1 MDKAKLKKTAL
12 TLLFPPTWLVLLLVP
27 IAAAAL
33 IYAFLAPDAHPA
45 AVYGSYALSAY
56 ALTVAC
62 TCAPRIYRQV
72 VAFKRENKYVQL
84 YLTDRRLRAKISL
97 YSSLG
102 INTAYA
108 LFQLVL
114 GVHHHTVWYYALAAY
129 YAFLAI
135 MRYFLLK
142 ETLRTAPG
150 TDRFM
155 ELLHYRLC
163 GVLLLLTDLALGVI
177 VTYIVLQG
185 RGFRHHYITTIA
197 LAAWTFTML
206 TMAITNV
213 IKYRRYNSPVL
224 SAAKAISLASAS
236 VSMLTLETAMLTAFG
251 EGSDPLFRRI
261 MTGATGF
268 AVCAFVLA
276 MAIYMTVNSTKQINE
291 MKRGTP
297 NHDK

>member
-1 MDKAKLKKTAL
+1 MDKVKLKKAAL
-12 TLLFPPTWLVLLLVP
+12 AVLFPPTWLVLLLVP
-27 IAAAAL
+27 VATAAL
-33 IYAFLAPDAHPA
+33 LYAFLVPGAHPV

-62 TCAPRIYRQV
+62 TCAPRIYKKAL
-72 VAFKRENKYVQL
+72 AFKRENKYVQM
-84 YLTDRRLRAKISL
+84 YLSDSRLRAKISL
-97 YSSLG
+97 YSSLA

-114 GVHHHTVWYYALAAY
+114 GIYHHTVWYYALAAY
-129 YAFLAI
+129 YAFLAV

-142 ETLRTAPG
+142 ETLRVAPG

-163 GVLLLLTDLALGVI
+163 GVFLLLTDLALGVI
-177 VTYIVLQG
+177 VSYIVVQG

-251 EGSDPLFRRI
+251 EGNSPVFRRI
-261 MTGATGF
+261 MTGATGT
-268 AVCAFVLA
+268 AVCVFVLV
-276 MAIYMTVNSTKQINE
+276 MALYMIVHSTKQINE
-291 MKRGTP
+291 IKRGKP
-297 NHDK
+297 QQ